1 MNYDYL
7 IVGAGFAGSTLAE
20 RLASEC
26 HAKVLVIDARPH
38 VGGNA
43 YDPLDE
49 HGIRVH
55 RYGPH
60 IFHTSSP
67 RVAAYLSRFTR
78 WRPYEHRVLA
88 RVAGRDVPLPICS
101 GTIAALY
108 GLDLNPAQMEAFF
121 QERRVP
127 MGALRNSE
135 DAIVSRVGRE
145 LFETLFA
152 GYTRK
157 HWGLEASDLDASV
170 CGRIPVRTGADDRY
184 FSDSFQ
190 AMPLEG
196 YEALFARMLDHP
208 NIEVALAQRFEDL
221 GASVRYDRAIYTGP
235 IDAYFGFCFGHLPY
249 RSLRFEF
256 ETYDTE
262 RFQNAAVVN
271 FPGSEP
277 FTRISEFKYLTGQQH
292 ARTTIAREFSSDAGE
307 PYYPIPRPENREL
320 YAKYAARAANE
331 SHVTFVGRLAEYRYY
346 NMDQA
351 VASALATFD
360 ELARERVA

>member
-1 MNYDYL
+1 MKYEYL

-26 HAKVLVIDARPH
+26 GARVLVIDARPH
-38 VGGNA
+38 AGGNA
-43 YDPLDE
+43 YDPVDE

-67 RVAAYLSRFTR
+67 RVVAYLSRFTR

-88 RVAGRDVPLPICS
+88 RVAGRDVPMPICA

-108 GLDLNPAQMEAFF
+108 GLDLDRAQMEAFF
-121 QERRVP
+121 RQRSVRT
-127 MGALRNSE
+127 GAVRNSE

-145 LFETLFA
+145 LYETLFA

-170 CGRIPVRTGADDRY
+170 CGRIPVRSGADDRY

-196 YEALFARMLDHP
+196 YETLFARMLDHP
-208 NIEVALAQRFEDL
+208 NIEVALGQRFEDL
-221 GASVRYDRAIYTGP
+221 GTGVRYDRVIYTGP
-235 IDAYFGFCFGHLPY
+235 IDAYFGYCFGRLPY

-271 FPGSEP
+271 
-277 FTRISEFKYLTGQQH
+277 
-292 ARTTIAREFSSDAGE
+292 SS
-307 PYYPIPRPENREL
+307 I
-320 YAKYAARAANE
+320 
-331 SHVTFVGRLAEYRYY
+331 
-346 NMDQA
+346 
-351 VASALATFD
+351 
-360 ELARERVA
+360 